1 MSVQE
6 LLVERPQ
13 LSIGAVL
20 VIGVLVAAVS
30 AFMPLLSVMIIGATL
45 LLLVLGLSR
54 SLILAILVMSGT
66 VDLFTG
72 FNLGPISTMGL
83 LTILYAAGSWAIWAM
98 RPRWTP
104 QRMPTALP
112 LLMLL
117 GWGVIGVFLWYTP
130 SVNSMQNLLVIAS
143 FLGILVLSARDN
155 RDTTIAPQTFEKVFE
170 FAIVAASGF
179 YVLTRVTGSIGGFG
193 VGVRTY
199 ALFALVGLAWYV
211 AGWRCGS
218 RRSLWF
224 AVALLALLVMSLSR
238 TAMVLGLFL
247 FPLAQLRLNRLS
259 GWLRLAVWGTLALV
273 ILYAGI
279 SYFEPLRSRFFE
291 GDTSLQVAGIS
302 INAEGR
308 VNAWE
313 AVLDSYRESPWL
325 GKGAGSSEEVIKELF
340 PALGHPHNDYLR
352 ILHDY
357 GLIGFGLWLVGY
369 FGLLRVTWRAWLAA
383 ADRDAGHGRVH
394 LAAFLALVAM
404 GLAMLTD
411 NVIVYIFVMAP
422 LAALVGASLGM
433 MEDRPQ
439 CESST

>member
-1 MSVQE
+1 MQE
-6 LLVERPQ
+6 ILLDRRQAPIAAA
-13 LSIGAVL
+13 LGIGL
-20 VIGVLVAAVS
+20 LAAVIS
-30 AFMPLLSVMIIGATL
+30 AYMPLLGVMIIGSAL
-45 LLLVLGLSR
+45 LMLVLGLSR
-54 SLILAILVMSGT
+54 SLVLAIMVMSGS

-83 LTILYAAGSWAIWAM
+83 LTVLYAGSTWAIWAM

-104 QRMPTALP
+104 QRTPTLLP

-117 GWGVIGVFLWYTP
+117 GWGVMGVALWYTP

-143 FLGILVLSARDN
+143 FLGIIVLSARDN
-155 RDTTIAPQTFEKVFE
+155 RDNTITPQTFEKIFE
-170 FAIVAASGF
+170 LAVVAASGL
-179 YVLTRVTGSIGGFG
+179 YLLTRATGSIGGFG

-224 AVALLALLVMSLSR
+224 AFALLALLVMSLSR

-247 FPLAQLRLNRLS
+247 FPLAQLRLNKLS
-259 GWLRLAVWGTLALV
+259 GWLRLAAWGTLALV
-273 ILYAGI
+273 VLYAGI

-325 GKGAGSSEEVIKELF
+325 GKGAGSSEEVIKKLF

-357 GLIGFGLWLVGY
+357 GLVGFVLWLVGY
-369 FGLLRVTWRAWLAA
+369 FGLLRVTWKAWIKA
-383 ADRDAGHGRVH
+383 ADSEGGYGRVH
-394 LAAFLALVAM
+394 LAAFLALVAI

-422 LAALVGASLGM
+422 LGVLVGASLGLM
-433 MEDRPQ
+433 GDRQP